1 MIHGVSAREAEVEVH
16 TGVLLV
22 AATAVAVGRHHGR
35 HRRHVHRADGGDVDR
50 AFDDHTLTADRSRG
64 SASSGACRA
73 CAPSDPTCPS
83 DRERWRRWRPAGWSL
98 RSPRPGWS
106 SSQLHASQPPVC
118 RGVTLVR
125 LPMQRGTWVLPI
137 ASILQ
142 GVTDLWLAPGPCASR
157 MKPLEKEEA
166 HMAGPLAGVRI
177 LDCTTVVLGPWAAQ
191 QLGDLGADVVKIEPP
206 EGDTTRQLGPAR
218 NPGMAAFYLGCNR
231 SKRSI
236 VLDLKQDAGR
246 NALFKLAETADVLMH
261 NYRPEPAKRLGVEYE
276 AFEKI
281 NPRLVYLATYG
292 YRSAG
297 PMGPK
302 AAYDD
307 IIQAGSGLAALQS
320 VVAGQ
325 PRFLPTI
332 VADKTSSN
340 GVVSALLAGAVRARA
355 HGQGPVDRSA
365 DVRDPGLVRDGRAS
379 LRRDL
384 QAGARDGGLQAR
396 AQQGAAAL
404 SVEGRLLRAAAL
416 HRRSL
421 EGVLRPG
428 RPARSRRPM
437 RASPRSPIA

>member
-1 MIHGVSAREAEVEVH
+1 
-16 TGVLLV
+16 
-22 AATAVAVGRHHGR
+22 
-35 HRRHVHRADGGDVDR
+35 
-50 AFDDHTLTADRSRG
+50 
-64 SASSGACRA
+64 
-73 CAPSDPTCPS
+73 
-83 DRERWRRWRPAGWSL
+83 
-98 RSPRPGWS
+98 
-106 SSQLHASQPPVC
+106 
-118 RGVTLVR
+118 
-125 LPMQRGTWVLPI
+125 
-137 ASILQ
+137 
-142 GVTDLWLAPGPCASR
+142 
-157 MKPLEKEEA
+157 
-166 HMAGPLAGVRI
+166 MAGPLAGVRI

-191 QLGDLGADVVKIEPP
+191 QLGDLGADVIKIEPP

-236 VLDLKQDAGR
+236 VLDLKQDSGR
-246 NALFKLAETADVLMH
+246 KALFKLAETADVLMH
-261 NYRPEPAKRLGVEYE
+261 NYRPDPAKRLGVEYE
-276 AFEKI
+276 EFEKI

-292 YRSAG
+292 YRAAG

-340 GVVSALLAGAVRARA
+340 GVVSALLAAPVRARA
-355 HGQGPVDRSA
+355 HRQGPGGRSA
-365 DVRDPGLVRDGRAS
+365 DVRDPGLVRHGRAS

-416 HRRSL
+416 HRRPL

-428 RPARSRRPM
+428 RPRRP
-437 RASPRSPIA
+437 RQGSALHIASPIA

>member
-1 MIHGVSAREAEVEVH
+1 
-16 TGVLLV
+16 
-22 AATAVAVGRHHGR
+22 
-35 HRRHVHRADGGDVDR
+35 
-50 AFDDHTLTADRSRG
+50 
-64 SASSGACRA
+64 
-73 CAPSDPTCPS
+73 
-83 DRERWRRWRPAGWSL
+83 
-98 RSPRPGWS
+98 
-106 SSQLHASQPPVC
+106 
-118 RGVTLVR
+118 
-125 LPMQRGTWVLPI
+125 
-137 ASILQ
+137 
-142 GVTDLWLAPGPCASR
+142 
-157 MKPLEKEEA
+157 
-166 HMAGPLAGVRI
+166 MAGPLAGVRI

-355 HGQGPVDRSA
+355 HGQGPGGRSA
-365 DVRDPGLVRDGRAS
+365 DVRNPGLVRDGRAS

-428 RPARSRRPM
+428 RPRPISPADARFTSLANRLKNVEHYYATLAEICATRTNAEWVELLKNSNVPHGPVNTLDDLFVDPQLEATGFWKEVDHPTEGRLRM
-437 RASPRSPIA
+437 PDIPPRFSKTKPEVTRLQPRLGEHSVEILREAGFTAAEIDAMLKSGATKTA

>member
-1 MIHGVSAREAEVEVH
+1 
-16 TGVLLV
+16 
-22 AATAVAVGRHHGR
+22 
-35 HRRHVHRADGGDVDR
+35 
-50 AFDDHTLTADRSRG
+50 
-64 SASSGACRA
+64 
-73 CAPSDPTCPS
+73 
-83 DRERWRRWRPAGWSL
+83 
-98 RSPRPGWS
+98 
-106 SSQLHASQPPVC
+106 
-118 RGVTLVR
+118 
-125 LPMQRGTWVLPI
+125 
-137 ASILQ
+137 
-142 GVTDLWLAPGPCASR
+142 
-157 MKPLEKEEA
+157 
-166 HMAGPLAGVRI
+166 MAGPLAGVRI

-236 VLDLKQDAGR
+236 VLDLKQEAGR

-297 PMGPK
+297 PMGAK

-307 IIQAGSGLAALQS
+307 IIQAGSGLAALQT

-340 GVVSALLAGAVRARA
+340 GVVSALLAALFARERTGKGQAVEV
-355 HGQGPVDRSA
+355 PMYET
-365 DVRDPGLVRDGRAS
+365 LVSFVMVEHLYGETFMP
-379 LRRDL
+379 
-384 QAGARDGGLQAR
+384 
-396 AQQGAAAL
+396 AAP
-404 SVEGRLLRAAAL
+404 EGVGYRRLLNK
-416 HRRSL
+416 
-421 EGVLRPG
+421 E
-428 RPARSRRPM
+428 RRPYPSKDGFF
-437 RASPRSPIA
+437 ALLPYTDQH